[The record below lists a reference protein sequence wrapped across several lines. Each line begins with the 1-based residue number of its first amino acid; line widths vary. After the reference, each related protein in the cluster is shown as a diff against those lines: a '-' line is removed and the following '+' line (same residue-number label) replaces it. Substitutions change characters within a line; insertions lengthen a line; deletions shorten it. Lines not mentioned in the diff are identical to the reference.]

1 MRGLLVLALTVLSA
15 CHQAPPP
22 PRTDW
27 VIHSQLVFLSDDLTS
42 GLPPLAQNRFRLFFP
57 YIAGDIYGPPTTGDF
72 LNPTLHPDYHLDID
86 LNRNHQALLASLEPM
101 DFSVSSMHIEPA
113 DARVARLAPAVLQAD
128 GIEPVGRTEWVDGDT
143 KRPVM
148 LLYFDRPAVISGGKF
163 AIRTPTAGYV
173 WVRLVGDT
181 YTVVPMPAH
190 LLLAVILVSS
200 ALQ

>member
-1 MRGLLVLALTVLSA
+1 MLIVLAMAVLSA

-27 VIHSQLVFLSDDLTS
+27 VVHSQLVFLADDLTS
-42 GLPPLAQNRFRLFFP
+42 ALPPLAQNRFRLFFP

-72 LNPTLHPDYHLDID
+72 LNPTLHPDYHFDVD
-86 LNRNHQALLASLEPM
+86 LNHNHQALLASLEPM
-101 DFSVSSMHIEPA
+101 DFSVTSMHIEPA
-113 DARVARLAPAVLQAD
+113 AARVARLAPTVLQAD
-128 GIEPVGRTEWVDGDT
+128 GIERIGRTEWVDGDAR
-143 KRPVM
+143 RPVM

-163 AIRTPTAGYV
+163 EIRAPTAGYV
-173 WVRLVGDT
+173 WVGLVEDT
-181 YTVVPMPAH
+181 YTVIPTPER